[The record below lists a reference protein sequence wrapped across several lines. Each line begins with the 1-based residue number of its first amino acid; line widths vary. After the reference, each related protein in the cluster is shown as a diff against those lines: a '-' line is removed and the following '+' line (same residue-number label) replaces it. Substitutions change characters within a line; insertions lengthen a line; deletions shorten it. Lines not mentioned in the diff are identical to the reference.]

1 MAENKDWKP
10 LSPLGHYYGDN
21 WFVHRPGEG
30 AFSPVVNRTPEEATA
45 ARRNPRRPNL
55 ETYAAALTRDEIDL
69 STVLEWSP
77 FMVKDINRGDWINAM
92 IADHKIAQHTANA
105 LLLYP
110 SLDLHCP
117 RCTQIHDPYHRRF
130 SSETCSVLSHDG
142 PKEGFAKCKYI
153 YCYREPTHAR
163 GYCPKINLRC
173 FNCLHRGHAER
184 DNVCGNDI
192 NLELFEEAAGLGW
205 VTENWFRKEGAASG
219 FYPIVTLPQVCHI
232 NNMGGYSRLMAMEVG
247 KAEEL
252 DDKGARLHTQW
263 VGAESFFYASG
274 SKNRVP
280 RGHNGCRLLV
290 LRRWADVGRRAP
302 SKEN

>member
-1 MAENKDWKP
+1 
-10 LSPLGHYYGDN
+10 
-21 WFVHRPGEG
+21 
-30 AFSPVVNRTPEEATA
+30 
-45 ARRNPRRPNL
+45 
-55 ETYAAALTRDEIDL
+55 
-69 STVLEWSP
+69 
-77 FMVKDINRGDWINAM
+77 
-92 IADHKIAQHTANA
+92 
-105 LLLYP
+105 
-110 SLDLHCP
+110 
-117 RCTQIHDPYHRRF
+117 
-130 SSETCSVLSHDG
+130 
-142 PKEGFAKCKYI
+142 
-153 YCYREPTHAR
+153 
-163 GYCPKINLRC
+163 
-173 FNCLHRGHAER
+173 
-184 DNVCGNDI
+184 VCGNDI

-280 RGHNGCRLLV
+280 RVHNGCRLLV